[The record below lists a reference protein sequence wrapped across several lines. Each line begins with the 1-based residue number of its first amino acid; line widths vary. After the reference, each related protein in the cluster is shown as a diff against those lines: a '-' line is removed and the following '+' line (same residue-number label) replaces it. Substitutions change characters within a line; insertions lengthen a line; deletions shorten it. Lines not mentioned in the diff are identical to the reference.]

1 MRDFKLIFVRLLR
14 PGIFVRFTI
23 NRTGYVQVP
32 FGRESM
38 LVNERCECIRSA
50 FDLACWSGW
59 DWSFKATRPF
69 LNLWCD
75 CRVSLRVLVLSSF
88 PSLASQGTM
97 KAALYHQSPT
107 TEQKLN
113 TNYKTWQNQTF
124 LIGNCVKPGLLND
137 HFQKG
142 KDRLNYSIQ
151 GRVYT
156 FYVL

>member
-97 KAALYHQSPT
+97 KAVLYHQSPT

-113 TNYKTWQNQTF
+113 TNYKTWKNNTF
-124 LIGNCVKPGLLND
+124 LIGNCVKPGLFKD

>member
-1 MRDFKLIFVRLLR
+1 
-14 PGIFVRFTI
+14 
-23 NRTGYVQVP
+23 
-32 FGRESM
+32 
-38 LVNERCECIRSA
+38 
-50 FDLACWSGW
+50 
-59 DWSFKATRPF
+59 
-69 LNLWCD
+69 
-75 CRVSLRVLVLSSF
+75 
-88 PSLASQGTM
+88 M

-113 TNYKTWQNQTF
+113 TNCKTCQNQTF